1 LNQHEESLNY
11 VLLPQIPPGADRKKL
26 NINMHLPVAPAD
38 VIRGFMNILDGDKRV
53 ILSLN

>member
-1 LNQHEESLNY
+1 
-11 VLLPQIPPGADRKKL
+11 LPQIPPGADRKKL
-26 NINMHLPVAPAD
+26 NINMHLAVAPAD